1 MQIHMLYN
9 SFTHFCAFRYMYTW
23 HHWHVLMINHVVLQ
37 VKLILLLPAVAMDL
51 FVLVAP
57 LLQTFSVVSWTSNTL
72 NSVKLHEASPR
83 VLLVMVLSGVS
94 LRLMFEGVGR
104 MQSKSFIMWDLKFLE
119 LHCDLIFNCE
129 QKSEMESEGTM
140 FYEPL
145 HQESFMLE
153 LQSLVKYVSH
163 SMYSTNQQYLFF
175 FFNLCSLSIDYK
187 NYFIT
192 AMFLQV

>member
-1 MQIHMLYN
+1 
-9 SFTHFCAFRYMYTW
+9 
-23 HHWHVLMINHVVLQ
+23 
-37 VKLILLLPAVAMDL
+37 
-51 FVLVAP
+51 
-57 LLQTFSVVSWTSNTL
+57 
-72 NSVKLHEASPR
+72 
-83 VLLVMVLSGVS
+83 
-94 LRLMFEGVGR
+94 
-104 MQSKSFIMWDLKFLE
+104 
-119 LHCDLIFNCE
+119 
-129 QKSEMESEGTM
+129 MESEGTM